1 MQNAPTRTVFDVITD
16 FLADEPSPQEILAF
30 HLPNDLQERAHHLLD
45 LNREDQL
52 TPEQQQEME
61 EFIKADDMMGL
72 LKAKV
77 KLKLKRQSE

>member
-30 HLPNDLQERAHHLLD
+30 HLPGDLQERAHHLLD
-45 LNREDQL
+45 LNQEDQL